1 MALIWKAPFTCLI
14 SGPSGCGKSEFAI
27 RLIENSTKV
36 ISPPP
41 QKIIWCYG
49 TYQRR
54 FETLS
59 NIDFI
64 EGMPDLTMF
73 DGRSHIL
80 LILDDLMLDASKDQ
94 TVTKLFTQISHHMNV
109 SILYLTQ
116 NLFQEGKQNRT
127 VSLNS
132 HYMVL
137 FKNPRDASQIAC
149 LARQMFPRKSMFM
162 IEAFKDATAKPFSYL
177 FLDLKPE
184 TEDQFRL
191 RANIFPAETNYAY
204 IPK

>member
-1 MALIWKAPFTCLI
+1 MCYEDLVYKLLTIIVLTICIMALIWKAPFTCLI

-80 LILDDLMLDASKDQ
+80 LIL
-94 TVTKLFTQISHHMNV
+94 NV
-109 SILYLTQ
+109 RRQQRS
-116 NLFQEGKQNRT
+116 
-127 VSLNS
+127 NS
-132 HYMVL
+132 HKVIYSDITPYEREHTIPDAKFV
-137 FKNPRDASQIAC
+137 PR
-149 LARQMFPRKSMFM
+149 RK
-162 IEAFKDATAKPFSYL
+162 TKPNCIIKLTLYGTF
-177 FLDLKPE
+177 
-184 TEDQFRL
+184 
-191 RANIFPAETNYAY
+191 
-204 IPK
+204 